1 MTEAVTKFSESVS
14 YDKRLYSQ
22 DLKGSRAHC
31 KMLAAQ
37 VSHAFETAVWVHRHT
52 RGAELPFLAEQ
63 SQVVVRIVGA

>member
-1 MTEAVTKFSESVS
+1 VTRLVFLLQEVKLWGGRFEKPVTEAVTKFSESVS

-37 VSHAFETAVWVHRHT
+37 VSGT
-52 RGAELPFLAEQ
+52 
-63 SQVVVRIVGA
+63 VR